1 MGLLFLLLATSVAAS
16 EMFLDSLASGY
27 RWEDDWE
34 YVTQTGVQ
42 TGNDELQDY
51 APGQVRPDE
60 WGSLAG
66 ATASGRA
73 VHFGEDPV
81 EAFLAGAGAQRRRL

>member
-1 MGLLFLLLATSVAAS
+1 MRRLHTLLVAASVAAS
-16 EMFLDSLASGY
+16 EMILDSLANGY

-51 APGQVRPDE
+51 VPGQVRPDE
-60 WGSLAG
+60 WGLSLVLQQAG
-66 ATASGRA
+66 GGTFR
-73 VHFGEDPV
+73 
-81 EAFLAGAGAQRRRL
+81 

>member
-1 MGLLFLLLATSVAAS
+1 MGLLFLLVATSVAAS
-16 EMFLDSLASGY
+16 EMIIHTLASWY

-42 TGNDELQDY
+42 TGNNELQDY
-51 APGQVRPDE
+51 VPGQVRPDE
-60 WGSLAG
+60 WGLSLVLQQAG
-66 ATASGRA
+66 GA

-81 EAFLAGAGAQRRRL
+81 EAFLAGVGAQRRRL